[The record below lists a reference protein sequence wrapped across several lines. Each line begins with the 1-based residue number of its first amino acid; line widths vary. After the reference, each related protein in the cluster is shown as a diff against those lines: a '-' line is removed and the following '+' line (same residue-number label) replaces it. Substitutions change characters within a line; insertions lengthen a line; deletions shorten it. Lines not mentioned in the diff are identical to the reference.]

1 MLIYETQV
9 ALKEHLSPLK
19 SEGKTIGLVPTM
31 GAIHEGHLSL
41 INQALLENDVVVVSI
56 FVNPTQF
63 NNANDLEKYPRTL
76 ERDVALIE
84 KLSNKVIVFAPSV
97 IDIYEEN
104 TVAQIFSYDGLEDQ
118 MEGANRPGHF
128 NGVGTIVKK
137 LFEIVTPTKAYFG
150 EKDFQQLQIIRNMT
164 AQFNLPVEIIGCPIF
179 RQADGLAMSSRNELL
194 SEEAKKEAVLINQ
207 IMLQAKDLFQ
217 SKTIKEVIE
226 FVEKEFRKNSN
237 FELEYFEIADEKTLK
252 SAAIKE
258 EGAKY
263 RGFVVAHLD
272 NVRLIDNISLN

>member
-84 KLSNKVIVFAPSV
+84 KLSNKVIVFTPSV
-97 IDIYEEN
+97 TDIYEEN
-104 TVAQIFSYDGLEDQ
+104 TVAQIFSYNGLEDQ

-194 SEEAKKEAVLINQ
+194 SEEAKKEAVKINQ

-226 FVEKEFRKNSN
+226 FVEKEFRKNNN

>member
-97 IDIYEEN
+97 TDIYEEN
-104 TVAQIFSYDGLEDQ
+104 TVAQIFSYNGLEDQ